1 MEQTRKQLPAW
12 EQREESFEMLCPGK
26 IHSLF
31 WSCMCV
37 RLCARSRVRVPI
49 CVCVYAHF
57 LSVCPLPRGRI
68 KFQTIQDI

>member
-31 WSCMCV
+31 WSRMCV

-49 CVCVYAHF
+49 CVCVRTLP
-57 LSVCPLPRGRI
+57 LSLSI
-68 KFQTIQDI
+68 ATWQD